1 MSWDDHARRR
11 AAIKSV
17 LAYAKEHPS
26 AGLPYDLVPEAR
38 AQFSSRRE
46 LLLAL
51 QYDWTQALWARI
63 DLLSLESR
71 DGALLD
77 ARKLAERAYAEC
89 AERNPV
95 LRRLLD
101 EGRDELGVCVRRE
114 EDMLRFA

>member
-11 AAIKSV
+11 AAIKAV
-17 LAYAKEHPS
+17 LAYAQSHPA
-26 AGLPYDLVPEAR
+26 AGLPYEQVAEAR
-38 AQFSSRRE
+38 EQFRSRRE

-63 DLLSLESR
+63 DLLSLASK

-77 ARKLAERAYAEC
+77 ARKLGEQAYAEC
-89 AERNPV
+89 AQRNPV
-95 LRRLLD
+95 LRALLD
-101 EGRDELGVCVRRE
+101 AGRDELGSSARRE

>member
-11 AAIKSV
+11 AAIKAV
-17 LAYAKEHPS
+17 LAYAQADPA
-26 AGLPYDLVPEAR
+26 AGLPYERVAEAR
-38 AQFSSRRE
+38 TEFRSRRE

-63 DLLSLESR
+63 DLLSLDSR
-71 DGALLD
+71 NGALLD
-77 ARKLAERAYAEC
+77 ARKLAEQAYDDC
-89 AERNPV
+89 ARRYPA

-101 EGRDELGVCVRRE
+101 ECRDELGAGVRRE

>member
-11 AAIKSV
+11 AAIKAV
-17 LAYAKEHPS
+17 LAYAQANPS
-26 AGLPYDLVPEAR
+26 AGLPFEQVAAAQ
-38 AQFSSRRE
+38 AQFGSRRE

-77 ARKLAERAYAEC
+77 ARKLGEQAYAEC
-89 AERNPV
+89 TQQHPV

-101 EGRDELGVCVRRE
+101 TCRDELGPSVRRE

>member
-11 AAIKSV
+11 AAIKAV
-17 LAYAKEHPS
+17 LAYAGAHPA
-26 AGLPYDLVPEAR
+26 AGLPYEQVPEVA
-38 AQFSSRRE
+38 AQFASRRE

-89 AERNPV
+89 AERHPV

-101 EGRDELGVCVRRE
+101 ACRDELGPVVRRE

>member
-1 MSWDDHARRR
+1 
-11 AAIKSV
+11 V
-17 LAYAKEHPS
+17 LAYAQANPA
-26 AGLPYDLVPEAR
+26 AGLPYEQVAEAR
-38 AQFSSRRE
+38 AQFGSRRE

-77 ARKLAERAYAEC
+77 ARKLAERAYAES
-89 AERNPV
+89 AERHPV
-95 LRRLLD
+95 LRGLLD
-101 EGRDELGVCVRRE
+101 TCRDELGPSVRRE